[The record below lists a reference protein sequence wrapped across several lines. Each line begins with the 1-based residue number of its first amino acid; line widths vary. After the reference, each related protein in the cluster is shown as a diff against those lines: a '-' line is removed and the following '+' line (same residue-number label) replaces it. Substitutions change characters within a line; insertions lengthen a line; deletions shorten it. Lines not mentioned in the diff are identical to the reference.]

1 MVSSVAES
9 TEPAVQASMQPVV
22 MTSLPPTPVLLQS
35 IVQSISS
42 CGLPQSNSE
51 TSCMPPPSFT
61 LQHLKDV
68 DSVVTHC
75 ASSLVNLTV
84 KEQFKVLTK
93 LFSALLHKSSAC
105 VCPDDFLE
113 LSANAMIY
121 LQNCQRSNVIYLMS
135 QALGTMRSDL
145 SDSLLPAKRM
155 PMGLIEHSV
164 NFFTAEHINEVH
176 T

>member
-1 MVSSVAES
+1 
-9 TEPAVQASMQPVV
+9 
-22 MTSLPPTPVLLQS
+22 
-35 IVQSISS
+35 
-42 CGLPQSNSE
+42 
-51 TSCMPPPSFT
+51 MPPPSFS

-68 DSVVTHC
+68 NSVLMHC
-75 ASSLVNLTV
+75 TSALVNLTV

-93 LFSALLHKSSAC
+93 LFSALLQKSSTC

-113 LSANAMIY
+113 LSANGMAH
-121 LQNCQRSNVIYLMS
+121 LHNCQRSNVIYRMS
-135 QALGTMRSDL
+135 QALGTMRPDL

-155 PMGLIEHSV
+155 PLGLIEHSV